1 MSRIAG
7 RIFFAVWIVSAA
19 FAASAQGTQAF
30 LSTMGDVPLAPGL
43 SELPAMGVTFDDPA
57 GRIVE
62 AFAAGRTTRDTVT
75 AFYRATLPG
84 LGWAELGS
92 GRYRRDKEMLLI
104 EFVGADSGVAVRY
117 LLSPVS

>member
-1 MSRIAG
+1 MLHIPG
-7 RIFFAVWIVSAA
+7 RILFAVWLVSAPS
-19 FAASAQGTQAF
+19 AAWAQSAPAF

-43 SELPAMGVTFDDPA
+43 SERVDLGITFDDPA

-62 AFAAGRTTRDTVT
+62 AFAAGQTTRDAVT
-75 AFYRATLPG
+75 AFYHATLPG

-92 GRYRRDKEMLLI
+92 GRYRRDKEVLLI
-104 EFVGADSGVAVRY
+104 EFIGADSGVAVRY